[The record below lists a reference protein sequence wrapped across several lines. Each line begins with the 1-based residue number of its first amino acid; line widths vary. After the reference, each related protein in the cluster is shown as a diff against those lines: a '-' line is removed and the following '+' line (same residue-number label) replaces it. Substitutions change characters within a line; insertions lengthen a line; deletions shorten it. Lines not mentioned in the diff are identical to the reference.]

1 MNEVT
6 TKAPMGALT
15 LPKLF
20 ANAKGVNDDLM
31 AGVAVSFPILSIA
44 SKQWT
49 VRWKGEDRVITLPPP
64 HEDIAA
70 PYVDVVILN
79 TQKDLSRVYYK
90 SLYAGGH
97 ERPDCWSSNGVKP
110 DDSVVTPVNP
120 VCGYLPNV
128 GVGVWR
134 YAHRAQGAGVRAAP
148 QDRGIPYQNDLS
160 NEAEGGP
167 MLLSVPPSSLGN
179 QRKYGA
185 DLKEMV
191 LPDGTKDIPYYAVIS
206 RLSFEKND
214 AKGQPI
220 KFPRIKFDCL
230 RNAEGRPIFITE
242 DEAEVVVAMRDGPA
256 VKAIFDSKMN
266 IDGGEVEANSESGNV
281 SQVTP
286 PKAAAPKTQ
295 AIPPK
300 PSLVEEP
307 SRAAARAVKRDMIDT
322 SINDAIGKPAAP
334 PPSARAVN
342 TTPPTPKAMAPAQ
355 EEDTEAEATTSVEG
369 MPTVE
374 SLMGE
379 FNSLMERPIE

>member
-120 VCGYLPNV
+120 VCGSCPMSAW
-128 GVGVWR
+128 GSG
-134 YAHRAQGAGVRAAP
+134 ATPIAPKAQACAQRRRTVV
-148 QDRGIPYQNDLS
+148 IPYQNDLS

-307 SRAAARAVKRDMIDT
+307 SRAAARAVKRDVIDT
-322 SINDAIGKPAAP
+322 SINDAIAKPAAP